1 MRRKSIK
8 NDDPPSIELLAERV
22 TALEVDVKWI
32 REHLRC
38 LDKKLWYILTGVIIS
53 ILASI
58 LVAVI

>member
-32 REHLRC
+32 REHLKS
-38 LDKKLWYILTGVIIS
+38 LDKRLWYILSGVIVS
-53 ILASI
+53 ILTTLLLAI
-58 LVAVI
+58 L